1 MAVNLRKPAHWTTRE
16 RGTSQTSRR
25 RDGASV
31 YRGVSV
37 VEGRRVV
44 LFVVT
49 RWAGRT
55 SSAPAGVVV
64 THVRTFGG
72 AA

>member
-1 MAVNLRKPAHWTTRE
+1 
-16 RGTSQTSRR
+16 
-25 RDGASV
+25 
-31 YRGVSV
+31 VSV